1 MELRTGL
8 RGKVVHWLATS
19 ELAPTFRALRVK
31 TNEMPLASRSTRLN
45 VERESTAARRT
56 RFPRRSR
63 LGSAGELVSVI
74 QRLSLARSLPEI
86 QAIVRTAAR
95 RITGADGATFVLS
108 EDGQCYYAD
117 EDAISPLWKGQ
128 RFPQEL
134 CMSGWVMRHR
144 QAAVIADIYTDPR
157 IPQDVYR
164 PTFVRSMAMVP
175 IRRLDPLG
183 AIGNY
188 WAKPHRAT
196 PHELELLQALADSTA
211 VAMENVRF
219 YEQLRDSQLET
230 LRRLALVAEYR
241 DDNTYQ
247 HTERVARTA
256 YLLACRLG
264 LSHEQAAVIR
274 QAAPLH
280 DVGKLA
286 VPDSILLKPGK
297 LNEHEYD
304 QIKRH
309 ATVGSAILA
318 GSDFVVLRCGEE
330 IARTHHERWDGTGY
344 PTGLNHD
351 KIPLSGR
358 IVALADVFDALTHAR
373 CYKPAWDTDR
383 AMDEILRLRGNQL
396 DPDVVDAFSEFDPGD
411 LVELPADWTPDRDAE
426 VATAETGAP
435 IF

>member
-1 MELRTGL
+1 M
-8 RGKVVHWLATS
+8 
-19 ELAPTFRALRVK
+19 
-31 TNEMPLASRSTRLN
+31 
-45 VERESTAARRT
+45 
-56 RFPRRSR
+56 
-63 LGSAGELVSVI
+63 LGRAGELITVI
-74 QRLSLARSLPEI
+74 QRLSLARSVPEI

-95 RITGADGATFVLS
+95 SLTGADGATFVLS
-108 EDGQCYYAD
+108 DNGYCYYAD

-128 RFPQEL
+128 RFPQET

-144 QAAVIADIYTDPR
+144 EPVAIEDIFLDDR
-157 IPQDVYR
+157 IPHDVYR
-164 PTFVRSMAMVP
+164 ATFVRSMAMVP

-188 WAKPHRAT
+188 WASPHRPT
-196 PHELELLQALADSTA
+196 QEELELLQALADTTA

-219 YEQLRDSQLET
+219 YEQLRDSQVET
-230 LRRLALVAEYR
+230 LQRLALVAEYR

-256 YLLACRLG
+256 YLLADRLG
-264 LSHEQAAVIR
+264 LSGEEAAVIR

-286 VPDSILLKPGK
+286 VPDSVLLKPGR
-297 LNEHEYD
+297 LTDGEYA

-309 ATVGSAILA
+309 TAVGGAILA
-318 GSDFVVLRCGEE
+318 GSKFVVLRRGEE
-330 IARTHHERWDGTGY
+330 IARSHHERWDGGGY
-344 PTGLNHD
+344 PSGLAGD

-383 AMDEILRLRGNQL
+383 AMDEIIRLRGRQL
-396 DPDVVDAFSEFDPGD
+396 DPDVVDAFIELDPPG
-411 LVELPADWTPDRDAE
+411 LVELPADWATEPVAE
-426 VATAETGAP
+426 VPPIDPELAVAAGGRGGAGLP
-435 IF
+435 PLL

>member
-1 MELRTGL
+1 
-8 RGKVVHWLATS
+8 V
-19 ELAPTFRALRVK
+19 
-31 TNEMPLASRSTRLN
+31 
-45 VERESTAARRT
+45 
-56 RFPRRSR
+56 
-63 LGSAGELVSVI
+63 LGRAGELITVI
-74 QRLSLARSLPEI
+74 QRLSLARSVPEI
-86 QAIVRTAAR
+86 QAIVRRAAR
-95 RITGADGATFVLS
+95 QLTGADGATFVLG
-108 EDGQCYYAD
+108 EEGYCYCAD

-128 RFPQEL
+128 RFPREI
-134 CMSGWVMRHR
+134 CMSGWVMEHR
-144 QAAVIADIYTDPR
+144 QAVVIEDIFTDAR

-188 WAKPHRAT
+188 WAT
-196 PHELELLQALADSTA
+196 PHQATAEELELLQALADTTA

-219 YEQLRDSQLET
+219 YEQLRDSQLDT
-230 LRRLALVAEYR
+230 LQRLALVAEYR

-256 YLLACRLG
+256 YLLAQRLG
-264 LSHEQAAVIR
+264 LSQQEAAVIR

-286 VPDSILLKPGK
+286 VPDSVLLKPGR
-297 LNEHEYD
+297 LTDGEYD

-309 ATVGSAILA
+309 TAVGAAILS
-318 GSDFVVLRCGEE
+318 GSNFIVLRRGEE
-330 IARTHHERWDGTGY
+330 IARSHHERWDGDGY
-344 PTGLNHD
+344 PNGLAVE

-383 AMDEILRLRGNQL
+383 AIEEILTLRGHQL
-396 DPDVVDAFSEFDPGD
+396 DPDVVDAFAQLDPPN
-411 LVELPADWTPDRDAE
+411 LVELPDDWGPAPASDVPPTEADFSLVTSGSDAP
-426 VATAETGAP
+426 ALFDLP
-435 IF
+435 